1 MTHEQSLESQAP
13 ERYLLGEMSELER
26 HRFEEHYFACED
38 CAESVRLGAILAGNA
53 RAAFAEEPVR
63 REVPVRNRSWLDW
76 LRVPVL
82 APSAVALA
90 LACMVGYQ
98 ALIQMPAL
106 RSGLGAQAV
115 EPVALRSAS
124 RGSEPSVPVASGPGF
139 FSIAVFVTADPQG
152 SQLSYTLTDVSGR
165 QAASGMAPVPAPGR
179 SLLLLFPNSSV
190 RNGGR
195 YTLRVQQPGRELGEF
210 PFVVAGR

>member
-13 ERYLLGEMSELER
+13 ERYLLGEMSEFER
-26 HRFEEHYFACED
+26 HRFEEHYFACGE

-53 RAAFAEEPVR
+53 RAAFAEESAHRKAPAGR
-63 REVPVRNRSWLDW
+63 RSWLDW

-90 LACMVGYQ
+90 LACVVGYQ

-124 RGSEPSVPVASGPGF
+124 RGNELSVPVASGPGF
-139 FSIAVFVTADPQG
+139 FSLAVFVTADPQ
-152 SQLSYTLTDVSGR
+152 SSLLSYRLADVSGS
-165 QAASGMAPVPAPGR
+165 QAASGTAPVPAPGR
-179 SLLLLFPNSSV
+179 SLILLFPNGSV
-190 RNGGR
+190 RKGGG
-195 YTLRVQQPGRELGEF
+195 YTLRVQQSGRDLGEF
-210 PFVVAGR
+210 PFVVTGR